1 MEKLEIVKHY
11 QTIIECEQF
20 LLTGSLALNLIGFNC
35 LVKDIDIKIVN
46 PSEHSVTMLK
56 NLEKEFPPVRPSLY
70 SDNTTIRFTHEGVG
84 VDIFIEK
91 EKIKTSITTRNN
103 IEITPLSYIVKAK
116 KSMNRAKD
124 MIQLR
129 NLTKELLT
137 NEEMNKFMDTYK
149 G

>member
-46 PSEHSVTMLK
+46 PSEHSLTMLK
-56 NLEKEFPPVRPSLY
+56 NLEKEFPPSRPSLY
-70 SDNTTIRFTHEGVG
+70 PDNNTIRFTHEGIGIDV
-84 VDIFIEK
+84 FIEK
-91 EKIKTSITTRNN
+91 EKIKTSITTKYN
-103 IEITPLSYIVKAK
+103 IELAPLNHIVKAK

-124 MIQLR
+124 ILQLR
-129 NLTKELLT
+129 NLSKEILS

>member
-35 LVKDIDIKIVN
+35 LVKDIDLKIVN
-46 PSEHSVTMLK
+46 PSEHSITILR
-56 NLEKEFPPVRPSLY
+56 NLEKEFPPVKQSLY
-70 SDNTTIRFTHEGVG
+70 PDNNTIRFTHEGIG

-91 EKIKTSITTRNN
+91 EKIKTSIFTKSN
-103 IEITPLSYIVKAK
+103 IEITPLNYIVKAK

-124 MIQLR
+124 MLQLR
-129 NLTKELLT
+129 NLSKDILS